1 MEFRDR
7 ETMEHALAFAETGHL
22 AISTLHANNAN
33 QALDRIIN
41 FFPEEKRQSLLSDLS
56 INLQAFVS
64 QRLIPT
70 VDGKRCAAI
79 EILLNSPRIADL
91 IKEGDILEI
100 KNVMEKSE
108 PMGMQTFDVALYNL
122 YNAGKI
128 SLEEALKNSDAENN
142 LRLKIELAE
151 KGKATSKTD
160 DDSHGGLS
168 LMVDEEEED
177 ATVEGAPASFSLPD
191 D

>member
-1 MEFRDR
+1 
-7 ETMEHALAFAETGHL
+7 MEHALTFAETGHL

-56 INLQAFVS
+56 INLQAFIS

-70 VDGKRCAAI
+70 VDGKHCAAI

-108 PMGMQTFDVALYNL
+108 PMGMQTFDVALFNL

-142 LRLKIELAE
+142 LRLKIGLAE
-151 KGKATSKTD
+151 KGKSTSKSG

-168 LMVDEEEED
+168 LIADEEDEEEEGEN
-177 ATVEGAPASFSLPD
+177 EGGLADRKSVV
-191 D
+191 